1 MKCYLVKPKDDSCL
15 EKYLLFASEPWKT
28 SSNDWISTDDS
39 YITIFGKEYFSD
51 EIKLPEGDEIVELEL
66 TISAS
71 VPNNFRKGTRVSYTT
86 FNISSFIF
94 GGMIY
99 GGYHDKHITEVLG
112 VDWKHKKILIHK
124 DGKKKEK
131 STIGTDLKL
140 FDYDTSL

>member
-1 MKCYLVKPKDDSCL
+1 MKCYLVKPKDDACL
-15 EKYLLFASEPWKT
+15 EKYLLFVSEPWK
-28 SSNDWISTDDS
+28 SSSDDWISSDES

-66 TISAS
+66 TLYAS

-86 FNISSFIF
+86 FNISSFLF

-99 GGYHDKHITEVLG
+99 GGYHDKHIAEVFG
-112 VDWKHKKILIHK
+112 VDWKHKKILVHK

-131 STIGTDLKL
+131 WYSNRL
-140 FDYDTSL
+140 